1 MNYHFREAGSV
12 NPLVISNVLLAVLTI
27 AFGGVMVWALVNYGD
42 QKDNVDAKVA
52 VAVGEAKK
60 EQAAD
65 DEKNFLEREKAP
77 YEQYVGPDD
86 LGRVTFNYPKTWS
99 VYQAKTDANSME
111 AYLHPG
117 VVPAIQQGGQF
128 ALEVKVRNQSSDQ
141 VLSGYESSVKRG
153 ELKSTQVVINGSSAT
168 RLDGAFGKDLKG
180 SIVIFKLRDKTL
192 TLATDA
198 ETYRSDFDNVIL
210 KSLDFNP

>member
-1 MNYHFREAGSV
+1 MNKRLDEAGSV

-27 AFGGVMVWALVNYGD
+27 AFGGVMIWALVNYTD
-42 QKDNVDAKVA
+42 QKDNVDAKIA

-60 EQAAD
+60 EQSAE
-65 DEKNFLEREKAP
+65 DEKLFLEREKAP

-99 VYQAKTDANSME
+99 VYQAKTSGDSMD

-117 VVPAIQQGGQF
+117 TVPTIQQGQQF
-128 ALEVKVRNQSSDQ
+128 ALEVKVRDQSSDQ
-141 VLSGYESSVKRG
+141 ILKNYESLVKRG
-153 ELKSTQVVINGSSAT
+153 DLKSTQVVVNGFSGT
-168 RLDGAFGKDLKG
+168 RLDGAFSKEVKG
-180 SIVIFKLRDKTL
+180 SIVIFKLRDKAL
-192 TLATDA
+192 TLMTGA
-198 ETYRSDFDNVIL
+198 ETFRSDFDGIIL